1 MKTPR
6 SGSRVLSSISL
17 LVERKSS
24 YKTTHFDN
32 STGVGAM
39 LQSSFDVEEQVV
51 TVGVVNAKLVR
62 KLP

>member
-17 LVERKSS
+17 LEERKLV
-24 YKTTHFDN
+24 YETTHFDN

>member
-6 SGSRVLSSISL
+6 SGSSVLSSINLSMKC
-17 LVERKSS
+17 KSS
-24 YKTTHFDN
+24 YGTTHFVN

-39 LQSSFDVEEQVV
+39 LQLSFDVEEQVV